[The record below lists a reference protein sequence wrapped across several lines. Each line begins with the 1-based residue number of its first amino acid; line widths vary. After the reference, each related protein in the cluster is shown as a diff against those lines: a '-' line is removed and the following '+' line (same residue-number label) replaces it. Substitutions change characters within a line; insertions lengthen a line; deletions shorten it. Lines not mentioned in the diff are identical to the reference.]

1 MQDDQRSGV
10 YVVRSKERGHKI
22 VALWVS
28 CFQTRPR
35 SEQLGELEGHYQ
47 DWTAQQKAT
56 LLERESRGKA
66 RVERTPCGV
75 PVVVPKLWP
84 SVFSRKRLQKFQ
96 DDMQLSLQ
104 PIPRHLV
111 ENLAQTEFDRPW
123 VQLTTKQKLYLLDV
137 VAILYSFPCK
147 QACQN

>member
-10 YVVRSKERGHKI
+10 YVVRSKDHGHKI

-28 CFQTRPR
+28 CFQTRPK
-35 SEQLGELEGHYQ
+35 SEQLRELEGHYQ

-96 DDMQLSLQ
+96 DDMQLSCE

-111 ENLAQTEFDRPW
+111 ENLSQTEFDRPW
-123 VQLTTKQKLYLLDV
+123 LQLTVQQRLALLDT
-137 VAILYSFPCK
+137 VASLYNLHC
-147 QACQN
+147 

>member
-10 YVVRSKERGHKI
+10 YIVSSKDHGYKI

-28 CFQTRPR
+28 CFQTRPK
-35 SEQLGELEGHYQ
+35 SEQLGELEGRYQ

-66 RVERTPCGV
+66 RVERTPGGV
-75 PVVVPKLWP
+75 AVVVPKLWP
-84 SVFSRKRLQKFQ
+84 SVFSRRRLQKFQ

-123 VQLTTKQKLYLLDV
+123 VQLTTKQKLHLLDV
-137 VAILYSFPCK
+137 VAILYSFPSK